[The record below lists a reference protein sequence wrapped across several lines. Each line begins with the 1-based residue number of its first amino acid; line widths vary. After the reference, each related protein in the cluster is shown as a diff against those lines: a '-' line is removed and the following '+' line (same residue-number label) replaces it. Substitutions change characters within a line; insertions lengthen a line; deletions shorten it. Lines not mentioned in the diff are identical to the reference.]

1 MNGGWLL
8 NSMTDRPNGRQTTTA
23 VRNPASPVVRIRIG
37 RPVRSGSPNPPAGH
51 RARLMTTTATIG
63 IRIPSW
69 GLMIAAMTV

>member
-8 NSMTDRPNGRQTTTA
+8 NSMTDSPNGRHTTTA
-23 VRNPASPVVRIRIG
+23 VRKPARPVVRMRIG

-51 RARLMTTTATIG
+51 SARRMVTTATSG
-63 IRIPSW
+63 MRMPSC

>member
-1 MNGGWLL
+1 
-8 NSMTDRPNGRQTTTA
+8 MTDSPNGREIATA

-51 RARLMTTTATIG
+51 SARLMTTTATIG
-63 IRIPSW
+63 MRMPSW